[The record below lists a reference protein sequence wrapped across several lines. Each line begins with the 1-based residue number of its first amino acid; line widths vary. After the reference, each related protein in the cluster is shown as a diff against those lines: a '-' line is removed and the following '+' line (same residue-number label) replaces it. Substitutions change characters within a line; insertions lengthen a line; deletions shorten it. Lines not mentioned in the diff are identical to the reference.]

1 MQLAQINLYR
11 SSGETVRDVHAKPVC
26 SSGETVRDEHAK
38 PVANCCLSVK
48 FFFPSC
54 RDIGEMQ

>member
-1 MQLAQINLYR
+1 MQLAQINLLHC
-11 SSGETVRDVHAKPVC
+11 SFGETVRDDHAKPVC

-48 FFFPSC
+48 FFFP
-54 RDIGEMQ
+54 IL